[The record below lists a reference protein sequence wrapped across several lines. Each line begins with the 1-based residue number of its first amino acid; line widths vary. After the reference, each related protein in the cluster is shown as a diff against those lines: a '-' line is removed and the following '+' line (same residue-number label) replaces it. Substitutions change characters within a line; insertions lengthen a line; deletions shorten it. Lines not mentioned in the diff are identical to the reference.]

1 MLWKKGERMFA
12 RMTARLVK
20 GIGDRDEI
28 IVVCEDIT
36 QSRKAEAE
44 HKAATEARRRAEAA
58 ELANKAKSQF
68 MANMSHELRTPL
80 NAIIGYSEMLEEDAD
95 ASGHSQYVDDLKK
108 IHSAGRHLLRLINDV
123 LDLSKIE
130 AGRMD
135 LYLEHFEIRT
145 LLDEVMETIE
155 PLISKQGN
163 ALKVSFTPELGI
175 MYADLTKVRQTL
187 FNLLSNAAK
196 FTEQGTVCLEVRRE
210 SRAQGGLI
218 IFEVSDTGIGMTP
231 EQLQRLFRPFSQA
244 DASTTRKYGG
254 TGLGLSISQHFCEMM
269 GGHIE
274 AKSKPGKG
282 SVFTVT
288 LPITVNDKA
297 PIDVKGERLRADP
310 ARQRF
315 TVPPGKQ
322 ERRKRISRILVID
335 DDVAVTD
342 FISRHLLSNG
352 FKPDTAHNGYDGLR
366 LAREYIPDV
375 ILLDVIMPGMDGIA
389 VLRALKKDPE
399 LAAIPVILTSILT
412 DWEMCAALGA
422 ADYLAKPVD
431 QRQLGRLIKKQ
442 LRKGPQA

>member
-1 MLWKKGERMFA
+1 
-12 RMTARLVK
+12 
-20 GIGDRDEI
+20 
-28 IVVCEDIT
+28 
-36 QSRKAEAE
+36 
-44 HKAATEARRRAEAA
+44 
-58 ELANKAKSQF
+58 

-80 NAIIGYSEMLEEDAD
+80 NAIIGYSEMLEEDAEAD
-95 ASGHSQYVDDLKK
+95 GHSQYVGDLKK
-108 IHSAGRHLLRLINDV
+108 IHSAGTHLLRLINDV

-130 AGRMD
+130 AGRME
-135 LYLEHFEIRT
+135 LYLEHFEIRS
-145 LLDEVMETIE
+145 LLDDVMETID
-155 PLISKQGN
+155 PLIGMRGN
-163 ALKVSFTPELGI
+163 VLKVNADPELGI
-175 MYADLTKVRQTL
+175 MYADLTKLRQTL

-196 FTEQGTVCLEVRRE
+196 FTEQGTVCLVVRRE
-210 SRAQGGLI
+210 THAQSEQI

-231 EQLQRLFRPFSQA
+231 EQLQRLFQPFSQA

-254 TGLGLSISQHFCEMM
+254 TGLGLAISQHFCTMM

-274 AKSKPGKG
+274 TKSKPGEG
-282 SVFTVT
+282 SVFSVT

-297 PIDVKGERLRADP
+297 PNDIKGKGLKADP

-315 TVPPGKQ
+315 TAPPGNQ

-352 FKPDTAHNGYDGLR
+352 FKLDTAHNGYDGLR

-399 LAAIPVILTSILT
+399 LAAIPVILTSILS

-431 QRQLGRLIKKQ
+431 RRQLERLIKKQ
-442 LRKGPQA
+442 LRSDPMIVRACE